1 MDAAG
6 ALELFEEL
14 EADDARVKEESEDDD
29 GE

>member
-14 EADDARVKEESEDDD
+14 EADDASVEEESEDYD

>member
-14 EADDARVKEESEDDD
+14 EADDAPVEEESEDDD

>member
-14 EADDARVKEESEDDD
+14 EADDASVEEESEDDD